1 LRLIAAALLLT
12 AAGTAC
18 GKRGNP
24 LPPVRPIPGRIN
36 DATARRIGDRVEVRF
51 TVPPANLDNST
62 PPSVTRL
69 DVYAAAGPPTPPG
82 PGFFPPAP
90 FPLPVPGRPIMM
102 NSFPP
107 SRIWTPPAPPAPTR
121 RGGAPVTTGVQ
132 LLNAAY
138 LRGHVDVRPPPPP
151 VAAGDANAKEPPAP
165 AASTTEPDPRPAPGE
180 PATFTYDV
188 SKERAAAGAEDLS
201 VMRFMVVPI
210 AGRNRPGPPSNVLE
224 LPLTSTLVP
233 PSSPVVSYDE
243 RTITV
248 TWTPT
253 EPSQI
258 FRIYRAD
265 STGKEVLPALTP
277 GPIGTPLYSAP
288 VEFGVERCFV
298 VHSTIARGSA
308 VVESEPTAPV
318 CKTPVDTFPPAA
330 PDGLIALPSEGK
342 IQLKW
347 NAVDAADLA
356 GYLVL
361 RAEGAAAPEP
371 VTASPVS
378 ETAFDDTTTK
388 AGVRYVYVVVAVDKA
403 GNRSPSSN
411 QVEETAR

>member
-1 LRLIAAALLLT
+1 MKTEQLTTRRVLSICMALAMAAPL
-12 AAGTAC
+12 AAQGTATQQEQQL
-18 GKRGNP
+18 KNKVQDFETM
-24 LPPVRPIPGRIN
+24 LVNAVRHGRA
-36 DATARRIGDRVEVRF
+36 DRRPES
-51 TVPPANLDNST
+51 P
-62 PPSVTRL
+62 
-69 DVYAAAGPPTPPG
+69 
-82 PGFFPPAP
+82 
-90 FPLPVPGRPIMM
+90 
-102 NSFPP
+102 
-107 SRIWTPPAPPAPTR
+107 
-121 RGGAPVTTGVQ
+121 
-132 LLNAAY
+132 
-138 LRGHVDVRPPPPP
+138 
-151 VAAGDANAKEPPAP
+151 
-165 AASTTEPDPRPAPGE
+165 
-180 PATFTYDV
+180 
-188 SKERAAAGAEDLS
+188 RAA
-201 VMRFMVVPI
+201 
-210 AGRNRPGPPSNVLE
+210 
-224 LPLTSTLVP
+224 LVP

-243 RTITV
+243 RTMTV

-298 VHSTIARGSA
+298 VHSTIARGTA

-318 CKTPVDTFPPAA
+318 CKTPADTFPPAA